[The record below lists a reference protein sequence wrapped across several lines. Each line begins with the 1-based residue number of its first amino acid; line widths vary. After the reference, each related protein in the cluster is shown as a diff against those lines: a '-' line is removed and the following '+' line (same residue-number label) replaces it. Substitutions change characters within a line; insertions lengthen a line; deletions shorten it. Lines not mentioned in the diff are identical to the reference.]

1 MTETTDD
8 SRKGPTIGGALTAA
22 AYAAAGLSF
31 YLYSGRAEGFV
42 SPRLGPVL
50 VTLTSVPL
58 LFYLGMAPT
67 FHFRRPGRRNRWL
80 IMTGIIV
87 GYLLIVA
94 GYRLDRQLTADTMD
108 QGDLLA
114 IALEDHKRASGIYPQ
129 SLEQL
134 DGPLPAPALVGAIFT
149 YQPVDGGYTLAF
161 PSVAFMQCER
171 GATDSTWRC
180 ND

>member
-1 MTETTDD
+1 MTETPGD
-8 SRKGPTIGGALTAA
+8 SRKGPTLGGALTAA
-22 AYAAAGLSF
+22 IYAAAGLSF

-58 LFYLGMAPT
+58 LFYLGIAPT

-94 GYRLDRQLTADTMD
+94 GYRLDSQLTADSMD

-114 IALEDHKRASGIYPQ
+114 LALEDHKRTTGAYPE

-134 DGPLPAPALVGAIFT
+134 DDPLPIPALEGSAFS
-149 YQPVDGGYTLAF
+149 YQSADGGYRLAF
-161 PSVAFMQCER
+161 PSVAFLRCWR
-171 GATDSTWRC
+171 GAEDPAWQC
-180 ND
+180 DD